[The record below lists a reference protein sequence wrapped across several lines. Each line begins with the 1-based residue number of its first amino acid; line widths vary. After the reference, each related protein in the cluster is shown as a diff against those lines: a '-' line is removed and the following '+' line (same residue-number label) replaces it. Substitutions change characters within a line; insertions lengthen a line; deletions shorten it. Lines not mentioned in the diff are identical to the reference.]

1 MDFLGKIAGTIF
13 NLLGVLVF
21 YKGIRTCRFKG
32 IGEGF
37 IDLIIG
43 LGFVLIGLLIWTGYI
58 S

>member
-1 MDFLGKIAGTIF
+1 MNLPKIAAGLVF

-21 YKGIRTCRFKG
+21 YKGIRLIRSKG

-37 IDLIIG
+37 VEIISG
-43 LGFVLIGLLIWTGYI
+43 IAFVLIGLLIWTGYI